1 MFQDI
6 KKEGTTCSMSLDMAF
21 SDRWGDGEA
30 RQLRVYLFQVH
41 EWQDGKVIK
50 SKMEIDPATQ
60 MDAGYYECQ
69 ADNKYAVDVK
79 GFSADYSIEFV

>member
-1 MFQDI
+1 M
-6 KKEGTTCSMSLDMAF
+6 L
-21 SDRWGDGEA
+21 
-30 RQLRVYLFQVH
+30 QVH
-41 EWQDGKVIK
+41 EWQEGKAIK